1 MYLLVPFVFAELE
14 GRVRAVERDERILHL
29 GTAQRYFKSFV
40 ETLDNYGIVPETEKQ
55 LYNQRISDVKDM
67 AKRRDLKIEQFQKE
81 KDLRGGIEVRSSL

>member
-1 MYLLVPFVFAELE
+1 MYLLVPFVSAELE

-81 KDLRGGIEVRSSL
+81 KDLRGRIEVRSSL

>member
-40 ETLDNYGIVPETEKQ
+40 ETLDDYGIVPETEKE
-55 LYNQRISDVKDM
+55 LYNQRTSDVKDM
-67 AKRRDLKIEQFQKE
+67 AKRRDLKIEQFRKE
-81 KDLRGGIEVRSSL
+81 KDLRGRIEVRSSL

>member
-1 MYLLVPFVFAELE
+1 MYLLVPFVSAELE

-81 KDLRGGIEVRSSL
+81 KDLRGRIEVRSSS

>member
-29 GTAQRYFKSFV
+29 GTAQRYFQSFV

-81 KDLRGGIEVRSSL
+81 KDLRGRIEVRSSL

>member
-81 KDLRGGIEVRSSL
+81 KDLRGRIEVRSSS

>member
-1 MYLLVPFVFAELE
+1 MPFVFAELE

-81 KDLRGGIEVRSSL
+81 KDLRGRIEVRSSL